1 MKCSKL
7 EEITVFRELIFVLIR
22 ISLWQYLQKV
32 SKLECFENK
41 VERKVGQMGGR
52 EEGLI
57 EDSSNLL
64 S

>member
-7 EEITVFRELIFVLIR
+7 EEITVLHELIFVLIH

-32 SKLECFENK
+32 SKLEYFENK
-41 VERKVGQMGGR
+41 VERKVNQMGGR
-52 EEGLI
+52 EEELI

>member
-7 EEITVFRELIFVLIR
+7 EEITVLHELIFVLIH

-32 SKLECFENK
+32 SKLEYFENK
-41 VERKVGQMGGR
+41 VERKVSQMGGR
-52 EEGLI
+52 EEELI